1 MNPKIKLNVG
11 ITIVLLSLLL
21 VAVNPCIAQTTP
33 LSKPHHSGASGE
45 NIITSETLMEMA
57 DIYTY
62 FCLMSDIQ
70 FVTGAYRSGR
80 ILIAEGIVGK
90 PMNVGGRLHISAGKM
105 EWNEFEASV
114 AHHSLMFSV
123 YSGDT
128 KIYVEYY
135 QTNEFGTFD
144 IEYIPRESGYYKA
157 VITSF
162 NGTGHE
168 EVADFPIHVTQPLTP
183 TPTSKTPTFT
193 PSLTS
198 IPTPPITTKTPGF
211 ELISAIAGLL
221 VMVYLLR
228 REE

>member
-1 MNPKIKLNVG
+1 MNPNIKQDVG
-11 ITIVLLSLLL
+11 ITIAILSSLL
-21 VAVNPCIAQTTP
+21 VAVNPCIAQTAPSFT
-33 LSKPHHSGASGE
+33 PHHPGASGE
-45 NIITSETLMEMA
+45 NIITSETLMEIA

-70 FVTGAYRSGR
+70 FVTGSYRSGR

-90 PMNVGGRLHISAGKM
+90 PMNIGGRLHISAGKM
-105 EWNEFEASV
+105 GWNEFAASV

-123 YSGDT
+123 YSGDM

-168 EVADFPIHVTQPLTP
+168 EVADFPIRVTLPLTP
-183 TPTSKTPTFT
+183 TPIPTSKTPT
-193 PSLTS
+193 L
-198 IPTPPITTKTPGF
+198 TPPITTKTHGF
-211 ELISAIAGLL
+211 ELISAIIGLL
-221 VMVYLLR
+221 VVVYLLR
-228 REE
+228 REKWSKT